1 MSSKSE
7 ASSRC
12 AAANVDGE
20 SGGGVLG
27 ISGSSCWEVESWG
40 GGVDEGLLA
49 VVVGGLVVGLVVEVV
64 VVGGGGGLLEEGAGG
79 GGGLAWWEVR

>member
-1 MSSKSE
+1 MSSKSD

-27 ISGSSCWEVESWG
+27 ASSKLGSWIG
-40 GGVDEGLLA
+40 GG
-49 VVVGGLVVGLVVEVV
+49 VVGGLVEGGLLSVV
-64 VVGGGGGLLEEGAGG
+64 VVGAGGGLEEARAGAGAGG
-79 GGGLAWWEVR
+79 GGGLAWWEVK